1 MFEFFKQSLKSNI
14 KKFYV
19 QSFLE
24 ALSFPGAIWI
34 LYLLKSGL
42 SLEKVGLLVSVMFLT
57 QFIFEIPSSI
67 LADRYSRKNILI
79 IGTIFSVLSSILFF
93 SGNSF
98 VVFLLAVVFSGI
110 YASFVSGTDHA
121 LIYDTLLNLKKEN
134 DYKKIQSKIKG
145 IYFLGRAINS
155 FFIVFV
161 YMIDFKLP
169 FLIGA
174 IVGLLGLF
182 TLVLIKEPLFQKSSG
197 AHLNQIKEGLKFLL
211 SHENTWLIV
220 LVFSLMSATS
230 DILFT
235 NYQPVLD
242 FAGLPILYFSL
253 VYLAVN
259 IFSFAGSML
268 YPCMEKTLSVG
279 KILAGYLF
287 IAFFVSLFFA
297 SGNLIFILIAILALS
312 FSFGSYNVYITSLIN
327 KITPSSHRATT
338 ISIQSLINM
347 FIIGIVIIFVNKI
360 SSDYSI
366 FYGMILNA
374 GIILI
379 AFLGFLFVKINNR
392 KKLR

>member
-1 MFEFFKQSLKSNI
+1 MLEFLKQSLESNI
-14 KKFYV
+14 NKFYI
-19 QSFLE
+19 QSFLG

-34 LYLLKSGL
+34 LYFLKIGL

-79 IGTIFSVLSSILFF
+79 IGTVFSILSSILFF
-93 SGNSF
+93 SGDSF
-98 VVFLLAVVFSGI
+98 APFLLAVIFSGI
-110 YASFVSGTDHA
+110 YASFISGTDHA
-121 LIYDTLLNLKKEN
+121 LIYDTLLNLKREN
-134 DYKKIQSKIKG
+134 DYKKIQSRIRG
-145 IYFLGRAINS
+145 IYFLGRAIS
-155 FFIVFV
+155 SVLVVLV
-161 YMIDFKLP
+161 YAINYKLP

-174 IVGLLGLF
+174 VIGLLILF
-182 TLVLIKEPLFQKSSG
+182 ILVLIKEPTFHKSSG
-197 AHLNQIKEGLKFLL
+197 AHLDQIKEGLKFLL

-220 LVFSLMSATS
+220 LVFSSVYATS
-230 DILFT
+230 MILFT

-268 YPCMEKTLSVG
+268 YPRLE
-279 KILAGYLF
+279 KILSINRILAYYLLV
-287 IAFFVSLFFA
+287 AFFVSLAFS
-297 SGNLIFILIAILALS
+297 SGNLIFILPAILALS

-338 ISIQSLINM
+338 ISIQSQISML
-347 FIIGIVIIFVNKI
+347 IIGIGIIAVNKI

-366 FYGMILNA
+366 FWGMILNA

-379 AFLGFLFVKINNR
+379 ASVGFLFVRFNNR